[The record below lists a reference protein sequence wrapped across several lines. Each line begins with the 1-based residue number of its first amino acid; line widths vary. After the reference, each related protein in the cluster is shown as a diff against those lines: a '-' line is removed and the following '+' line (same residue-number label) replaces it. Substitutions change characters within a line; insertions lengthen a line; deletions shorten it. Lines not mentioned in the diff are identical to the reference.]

1 MIVRGVVAD
10 QAHVDRAV
18 VRRLAK
24 DWKLE
29 RLDATLRAI
38 LRAGCFELIA
48 CSDAP
53 TEVVIDEYVE
63 LAKSFF
69 EGPEAGFVNAALD
82 AIARPDAERRVVTAR
97 PGAQRGGR
105 GGPGRE
111 PRVRRDGQSSVLDPM
126 RMTSVALP
134 PMTISEPVYF
144 VGVHAFPS

>member
-1 MIVRGVVAD
+1 MARLSAVQALYQMEVSGVGVEAVVREFADHRFETDMEGERLAPADIDYFGVIVRGVVAD

-18 VRRLAK
+18 VKRLAK

-38 LRAGCFELIA
+38 LRAGAFELIA
-48 CSDAP
+48 CDAP

-82 AIARPDAERRVVTAR
+82 AIARDERA
-97 PGAQRGGR
+97 
-105 GGPGRE
+105 
-111 PRVRRDGQSSVLDPM
+111 
-126 RMTSVALP
+126 
-134 PMTISEPVYF
+134 
-144 VGVHAFPS
+144 